1 MKNKQ
6 IIDIIKKNQD
16 FEYRL
21 NLCKSMTSLKDI
33 DVNLYEKAKA
43 DYKEI
48 KKEYDQWLEME
59 S

>member
-21 NLCKSMTSLKDI
+21 NLCNSMTSLKDI
-33 DVNLYEKAKA
+33 DVHLYEKAKA
-43 DYKEI
+43 DYKKI

>member
-16 FEYRL
+16 FKYRL

-33 DVNLYEKAKA
+33 DVHLYEKAKA
-43 DYKEI
+43 DYEEI
-48 KKEYDQWLEME
+48 KKKYDQWLEME

>member
-21 NLCKSMTSLKDI
+21 NLCKSMTSFKDI

>member
-1 MKNKQ
+1 MKKKQ